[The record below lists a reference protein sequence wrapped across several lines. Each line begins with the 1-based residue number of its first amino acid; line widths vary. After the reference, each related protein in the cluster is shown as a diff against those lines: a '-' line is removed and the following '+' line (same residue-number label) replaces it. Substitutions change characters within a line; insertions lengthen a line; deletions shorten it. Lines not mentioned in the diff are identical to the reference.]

1 MSGENSGIC
10 PTTTSWLGSSPRER
24 GKQGGSHG
32 VFTPA
37 RIIPARARKTTL
49 NSVLPDDTGDHPRS
63 RGENCLLF
71 CGFHPHPGSSPRER
85 GKPRCHENRTLCL
98 RFIPARAGKTCRM
111 ILQPGIKRAHPRVS
125 GENLGLPGPTRQK
138 CGSSPRERGKP
149 VSVFGNLGAGRLIP
163 A

>member
-125 GENLGLPGPTRQK
+125 GENTYSPVYRSK
-138 CGSSPRERGKP
+138 SAGSSPRERGKRAP
-149 VSVFGNLGAGRLIP
+149 KVPTPGGSGLIP